1 MGQQGTRPGLDTAKG
16 TQPPCAG
23 VTDTPAS
30 GGHLAL
36 CTDQLNLAAQ
46 VGVMGPFSPEG
57 STGQGGGASLQPALI
72 EAGQPQLS
80 LMPGQHS

>member
-1 MGQQGTRPGLDTAKG
+1 MGQRGTRPGLGTARG

-30 GGHLAL
+30 GGHLAP
-36 CTDQLNLAAQ
+36 CTDQLNLAAR
-46 VGVMGPFSPEG
+46 VGVMGPFSLKG

-72 EAGQPQLS
+72 VAGRPQLS
-80 LMPGQHS
+80 LMSGQHS